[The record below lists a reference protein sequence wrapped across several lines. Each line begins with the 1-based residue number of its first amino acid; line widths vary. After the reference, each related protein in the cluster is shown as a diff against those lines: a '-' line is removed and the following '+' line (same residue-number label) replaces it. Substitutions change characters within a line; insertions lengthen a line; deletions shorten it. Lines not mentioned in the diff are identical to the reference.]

1 MYTWKLDE
9 SADFIERASVLVNE
23 ELAVCLDSLQSNC
36 TEITGI
42 ASGWS
47 RGSLDVFSE
56 HQPNTCYAI
65 EELKSMH
72 K

>member
-36 TEITGI
+36 SEITTI

-47 RGSLDVFSE
+47 RGPLDVFSE
-56 HQPNTCYAI
+56 HQDNACYSI
-65 EELKSMH
+65 EQLKAMH
-72 K
+72 R